1 MAEETNHNDAGEIAP
16 STVEKQAPSVSEE
29 HSPSTDS
36 DQATDIPSANA
47 PDPSSANP
55 DVNPNAAGEK
65 PTAEAQLSENSSQ
78 TAVEEPAVSAKDKAD
93 DKSAQAADK
102 PAAKK
107 AATKAKGD
115 ESADE
120 ADKPAAKKA
129 AAKAKG
135 DEPAAKAA
143 KKEKAPAVEDKPFAE
158 FIQQHY
164 LPALKKA
171 LENQEI
177 QDLDLTFEK
186 QKIPVRGYEQEPE
199 CWQVIGRWQ
208 GGWRQFNV
216 IFIQEN
222 IQGQRAFTYAEN
234 KGRPSTIEPFLID
247 ERKVALDLM
256 VFGVVQRLNAE
267 KWLFRN

>member
-65 PTAEAQLSENSSQ
+65 PTAEAQLSEKSSQ
-78 TAVEEPAVSAKDKAD
+78 TAVEQPTVSAKDKAD
-93 DKSAQAADK
+93 DKSAQA
-102 PAAKK
+102 
-107 AATKAKGD
+107 
-115 ESADE
+115 

-247 ERKVALDLM
+247 ERKVTLDLM
-256 VFGVVQRLNAE
+256 VFGVVQRLNAQ
-267 KWLFRN
+267 KWLVRN